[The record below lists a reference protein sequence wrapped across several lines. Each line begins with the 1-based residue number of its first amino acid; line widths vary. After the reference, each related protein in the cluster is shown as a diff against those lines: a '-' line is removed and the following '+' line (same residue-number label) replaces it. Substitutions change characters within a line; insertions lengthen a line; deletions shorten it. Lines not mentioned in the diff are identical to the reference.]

1 MLFNAIVGFSL
12 RNRLFVLVA
21 ALLVSAYG
29 MWTLTRMP
37 VDVFPDLNKPTV
49 TLMTEAEGF
58 APEEVEQL
66 VSFPIETAVNG
77 LPGVTRVRSVSSVG
91 LSIVFVEFDWGTDI
105 WRARQQV
112 SERLGQIQSQLPP
125 RVLPAMAPVSS
136 IMGEIML
143 VAMTAP
149 ADGSIPPMQLRELAD
164 WVMRPRL
171 LTIPGI
177 SQVIPIGGEVRQFRV
192 MPDLDRLHALDLTH
206 AGLLAALRQFGV
218 NAGGGYVDQAGREFV
233 IRNVGRTTSLED
245 LRNATVGFRE
255 GQPIALR
262 QLAQV
267 DYGARFKRGEAGVDG
282 VPAVI
287 LAIAKQPG
295 ADTIRLTRAV
305 EAALAELQ
313 AGMPRGVV
321 ADRVK
326 FRQADFIE
334 QSIANLQ
341 QVLAEAFVVVAVVLF
356 AFLLNLR
363 TTFISLT
370 AIPLSILL
378 TAIVFAAFGLSIN
391 TMTLGGI
398 AIAVGELVDDA
409 VVDVENIFR
418 RLRENSARPQPEPV
432 PGVVARAS
440 SEVRSGIVYATLII
454 VLVFLPLFALSG
466 IEGRLFAPLGIAYI
480 VSILCSLLVAVTVTP
495 VLSYILLPR
504 MRRMGEHDGW
514 LVRVLKAGNDRALR
528 WAFGHLALVL
538 GLAAGGVALAAA
550 TVPFLPRTFLPPFNE
565 GTVVISLT
573 YQPGISLAQSDALGR
588 VAERLLLDIP
598 EVKGVGRRTGRAE
611 LDEHAEGVH
620 ASELD
625 LDLREGGRPRAAVL
639 ADIRQLLSAFPASVN
654 LGQPIS
660 HRLDHMLSGVRAQIA
675 LKVFGDDLDTLRTLA
690 ETLRARLA
698 ANVPGLADLQLERQ
712 VRVPQLR
719 IAVDHERAALYGVS
733 AATLTETLQ
742 SLTGGTAVS
751 QIMDGARRFDVVLRL
766 ADQDRTTTR
775 LAEALVETPGG
786 RVPLR
791 MLARI
796 EEADGPNQILREGT
810 RRRMVVLANAAPGAD
825 MSAVVAAIRA
835 ELAKLQMPP
844 GYATSLEGTF
854 RAQEE
859 AMRTIAVLAAI
870 SLSLIFVVL
879 YSRYRSAM
887 LAAIIMGNVPLA
899 LIGAVAALWI
909 AGQPLSVAT
918 LVGFVTLTGI
928 TTRNGILKVSH
939 TLNLALHEGERWGLA
954 LVLRGSAERLTP
966 VLMTALSAGLAL
978 IPLALGADAPGK
990 EILHPVAVTILGGLV
1005 SATLLDAFVTPI
1017 LFHRFGRPAL
1027 ERLRAEAGERAE
1039 AANARG
1045 AAAAAET
1052 Y

>member
-1 MLFNAIVGFSL
+1 MLFNALVGFSL

-21 ALLVSAYG
+21 ALLVSLYG
-29 MWTLTRMP
+29 AWTLSRMP

-91 LSIVFVEFDWGTDI
+91 LSIVFVEFDWGADI

-112 SERLGQIQSQLPP
+112 SERLNQIQAQLPP
-125 RVLPAMAPVSS
+125 RVLPSMAPVSS

-143 VAMTAP
+143 VAITAP
-149 ADGSIPPMQLRELAD
+149 QDGSVTPMQLREIAD

-177 SQVIPIGGEVRQFRV
+177 SQVIPIGGEVRQLRV
-192 MPDLDRLHALDLTH
+192 MPDMERLHALDLTH
-206 AGLLAALRQFGV
+206 EQMTAALRQFGV
-218 NAGGGYVDQAGREFV
+218 NAGGGYVDQAGREYV
-233 IRNVGRTTSLED
+233 IRNIGRTVALED

-262 QLAQV
+262 QVAEV
-267 DYGARFKRGEAGVDG
+267 DYAPRAKRGDAGVDG

-287 LAIAKQPG
+287 LGIGKQPG

-305 EAALAELQ
+305 EEALAELQ

-321 ADRVK
+321 ADRIK
-326 FRQADFIE
+326 FRQAGFIE
-334 QSIANLQ
+334 QSIANLV
-341 QVLAEAFVVVAVVLF
+341 QVLKEAFLVVAVVLF
-356 AFLLNLR
+356 AFLLNVR

-378 TAIVFAAFGLSIN
+378 TAIIFAVFGLSIN

-418 RLRENSARPQPEPV
+418 RLRENRERGNPLTAQQV
-432 PGVVARAS
+432 VVAAS

-466 IEGRLFAPLGIAYI
+466 IEGRLFAPLGVAYI
-480 VSILCSLLVAVTVTP
+480 VSILCSLLVSITVTP
-495 VLSYILLPR
+495 VLSYYLLPNMKR
-504 MRRMGEHDGW
+504 MAHGDGW
-514 LVRVLKAGNDRALR
+514 LVRKLKVANDRALR
-528 WAFGHLALVL
+528 WAFGHRSLVI
-538 GLAAGGVALAAA
+538 GAAAGGVALAAA
-550 TVPFLPRTFLPPFNE
+550 TVPFLPRAFLPPFNE
-565 GTVVISLT
+565 GTIVISLT

-588 VAERLLLDIP
+588 VAEGLVLEVP

-620 ASELD
+620 SSELD
-625 LDLREGGRPRAAVL
+625 LDLKEGGRPRAEVL
-639 ADIRQLLSAFPASVN
+639 ADIRTRLSALPAAVN

-675 LKVFGDDLDTLRTLA
+675 LKVFGDDLDTLRTLS
-690 ETLRARLA
+690 ETLRVRLA

-719 IAVDHERAALYGVS
+719 IAADHERAALYGVS
-733 AATLTETLQ
+733 AAMLTETLQ
-742 SLTGGTAVS
+742 SLTGGTLVS
-751 QIMDGARRFDVVLRL
+751 QVMDGPRRFDVVLRL
-766 ADQDRTTTR
+766 SDEDRTTAR
-775 LAEALVETPGG
+775 LAETLVETPGG

-791 MLARI
+791 LLARV
-796 EEADGPNQILREGT
+796 EEADGPNQILREGA
-810 RRRMVVLANAAPGAD
+810 RRRMVVLANTAPGAD

-835 ELAKLQMPP
+835 ELARVPMPP
-844 GYATSLEGTF
+844 GYTTSLEGTF
-854 RAQEE
+854 QAQEE
-859 AMRTIAVLAAI
+859 AMRTIVVLATV

-879 YSRYRSAM
+879 YSRYRSAA

-909 AGQPLSVAT
+909 SGQPLSVAT
-918 LVGFVTLTGI
+918 MVGFVTLTGI

-939 TLNLALHEGERWGLA
+939 YLNLALHEGERWGLA

-978 IPLALGADAPGK
+978 IPLAIGADAPGK
-990 EILHPVAVTILGGLV
+990 EILHPVAITILGGLV
-1005 SATLLDAFVTPI
+1005 SATLLDTLVTPV
-1017 LFHRFGRPAL
+1017 LFHRFGRTAL
-1027 ERLRAEAGERAE
+1027 MRLRAEAADRAT
-1039 AANARG
+1039 AASG
-1045 AAAAAET
+1045 AGRRAAAET
-1052 Y
+1052 F

>member
-21 ALLVSAYG
+21 ALLVTGYG
-29 MWTLTRMP
+29 LWTASRMP

-49 TLMTEAEGF
+49 TLLTEAEGF

-77 LPGVTRVRSVSSVG
+77 LAGVTRVRSVSSVG
-91 LSIVFVEFDWGTDI
+91 LSIVFVEFDWGVDI

-112 SERLGQIQSQLPP
+112 SERLNQIATQLPP

-149 ADGSIPPMQLRELAD
+149 GDGSVSPMQLRELGD
-164 WVMRPRL
+164 WVIRPRL
-171 LTIPGI
+171 LTISGV

-192 MPDLDRLHALDLTH
+192 MPDLDRLQALALTH
-206 AGLLAALRQFGV
+206 GELLTALRQFGV
-218 NAGGGYVDQAGREFV
+218 NAGGGYVDQAGREYL
-233 IRNVGRTTSLED
+233 IRNIGRTTSLED

-262 QLAQV
+262 QVAV
-267 DYGARFKRGEAGVDG
+267 VEYGPRFNRGEAGVDG

-287 LAIAKQPG
+287 LAISKQPG
-295 ADTIRLTRAV
+295 ADTIRLTAAV
-305 EAALAELQ
+305 EAALKELQ
-313 AGMPRGVV
+313 AAMPRGVV

-341 QVLAEAFVVVAVVLF
+341 QVLKEAFVVVAIVLF
-356 AFLLNLR
+356 AFLLNVR

-409 VVDVENIFR
+409 VVDVENILR
-418 RLRENSARPQPEPV
+418 RLRANRERASPHPLLEVLA
-432 PGVVARAS
+432 AAS

-466 IEGRLFAPLGIAYI
+466 IEGRLFAPLGVAYI

-495 VLSYILLPR
+495 VLSYWLLPR
-504 MRRMGEHDGW
+504 IARGGAHDGW
-514 LVRVLKAGNDRALR
+514 LVRQLKAGNDRALR
-528 WAFGHLALVL
+528 WAFGHRGLVL

-550 TVPFLPRTFLPPFNE
+550 SVPFLPRTFLPPFNE

-588 VAERLLLDIP
+588 VAERLLLEVP
-598 EVKGVGRRTGRAE
+598 EVKGVGRRTGRAM

-620 ASELD
+620 SSELD
-625 LDLREGGRPRAAVL
+625 LDLREGGRPRAEVL
-639 ADIRQLLSAFPASVN
+639 ADIRARLSALPAAVN

-660 HRLDHMLSGVRAQIA
+660 HRLDHILSGVRAQIA
-675 LKVFGDDLDTLRTLA
+675 LKVFGDDLDTLRILS

-698 ANVPGLADLQLERQ
+698 ANVPGLPDLQLERQ

-719 IAVDHERAALYGVS
+719 IAIDHEQAALYGVS
-733 AATLTETLQ
+733 AASLTEVMQ
-742 SLTGGTAVS
+742 SLTGGTTVS
-751 QIMDGARRFDVVLRL
+751 QITDGVRRFDVVLRL
-766 ADQDRTTTR
+766 ADEDRTTAR

-791 MLARI
+791 MLARV
-796 EEADGPNQILREGT
+796 EDADGPNQILREGA
-810 RRRMVVLANAAPGAD
+810 RRRMVVLANTAPGTD

-835 ELAKLQMPP
+835 EVAKLQMPP
-844 GYATSLEGTF
+844 GYTTSLEGTF
-854 RAQEE
+854 QAQEE
-859 AMRTIAVLAAI
+859 AMRTIAVLAA
-870 SLSLIFVVL
+870 LSLAMIFTVL
-879 YSRYRSAM
+879 YSRYRSAT
-887 LAAIIMGNVPLA
+887 LALIIMGNVPLA
-899 LIGAVAALWI
+899 LIGAVAAIWI
-909 AGQPLSVAT
+909 AEQPLSVAT

-928 TTRNGILKVSH
+928 AARNGILKNSH
-939 TLNLALHEGERWGLA
+939 YLNLALHEGERWGLA
-954 LVLRGSAERLTP
+954 LILRGSAERLTP

-978 IPLALGADAPGK
+978 IPLTIGADAPGK

-1005 SATLLDAFVTPI
+1005 SATLLDTFVTPI
-1017 LFHRFGRPAL
+1017 LFHRYGRPAL
-1027 ERLRAEAGERAE
+1027 ERIRAEEQARRE
-1039 AANARG
+1039 AAPAG
-1045 AAAAAET
+1045 AVAET
-1052 Y
+1052 F

>member
-21 ALLVSAYG
+21 ALLVSLYG
-29 MWTLTRMP
+29 LFTLSRMP

-49 TLMTEAEGF
+49 TLMTEVEGF

-91 LSIVFVEFDWGTDI
+91 LSIVFVEFDWGADI

-112 SERLGQIQSQLPP
+112 SERLGQIQAQLPP
-125 RVLPAMAPVSS
+125 RVMPAMAPVSS

-149 ADGSIPPMQLRELAD
+149 VDGSVGPMELRDLAD

-171 LTIPGI
+171 LTIPGV

-192 MPDLDRLHALDLTH
+192 MPDLDRLHALDLTNEQ
-206 AGLLAALRQFGV
+206 LIAALRQFGG
-218 NAGGGYVDQAGREFV
+218 NAGGGYVDQAGREFL
-233 IRNVGRTTSLED
+233 IRNIGRTTSLED

-262 QLAQV
+262 QVARV
-267 DYGARFKRGEAGVDG
+267 EYGPRFKRGEAGVDG
-282 VPAVI
+282 QPAVI

-321 ADRVK
+321 ADRIK
-326 FRQADFIE
+326 FRQADFIA

-341 QVLAEAFVVVAVVLF
+341 QVLAEAFVVVAIVLF
-356 AFLLNLR
+356 AFLLNTR
-363 TTFISLT
+363 TTLISLT

-391 TMTLGGI
+391 TMTLGGL

-409 VVDVENIFR
+409 VVDVENILR
-418 RLRENSARPQPEPV
+418 RLKENAARAVPEPAMR
-432 PGVVARAS
+432 VVAAAS
-440 SEVRSGIVYATLII
+440 AEVRSGIVYATLII
-454 VLVFLPLFALSG
+454 VLVFLPLFALTG

-495 VLSYILLPR
+495 VLSYWLLPR
-504 MRRMGEHDGW
+504 MRRMHAGDGA
-514 LVRVLKAGNDRALR
+514 LVRGLKAAQQRLLLWSFAHR
-528 WAFGHLALVL
+528 PLVL
-538 GLAAGGVALAAA
+538 GLAFGSVALAAA
-550 TVPFLPRTFLPPFNE
+550 SVPFLPRAFLPPFNE
-565 GTVVISLT
+565 GTLVINVT
-573 YQPGISLAQSDALGR
+573 YQPGISLAESDALGR
-588 VAERLLLDIP
+588 VAERLLMQVP

-620 ASELD
+620 SSELD
-625 LDLREGGRPRAAVL
+625 LDLREGGRPRAEVL
-639 ADIRQLLSAFPASVN
+639 ADVRARLAALPAAVN
-654 LGQPIS
+654 IGQPIS
-660 HRLDHMLSGVRAQIA
+660 HRLDHMLSGVRAQVA
-675 LKVFGDDLDTLRTLA
+675 LKIFGDDLDTLRTLA
-690 ETLRARLA
+690 ETLRGRLA
-698 ANVPGLADLQLERQ
+698 ENVPGLTDLQLERQ
-712 VRVPQLR
+712 VRIPQLR
-719 IAVDHERAALYGVS
+719 IAVDHERAGLYGVS
-733 AATLTETLQ
+733 AAALTETLE
-742 SLTGGTAVS
+742 SLTGGTVVS
-751 QIMDGARRFDVVLRL
+751 QILDGARRFDVVLRL
-766 ADQDRTTTR
+766 ADEDRTTAR
-775 LAEALVETPGG
+775 LVEALVPTPHG
-786 RVPLR
+786 RVPLGL
-791 MLARI
+791 LARV
-796 EEADGPNQILREGT
+796 EEGDGPNQILREGA
-810 RRRMVVLANAAPGAD
+810 RRRIVVLANTTPEAD
-825 MSAVVAAIRA
+825 MAQVIAGIRA
-835 ELAKLQMPP
+835 EIARMRMPT
-844 GYATSLEGTF
+844 GYTTALEGTF
-854 RAQEE
+854 QAQEE
-859 AMRTIAVLAAI
+859 AMRTIAVLTLI
-870 SLSLIFVVL
+870 SLGLIFVVL

-899 LIGAVAALWI
+899 LIGAVAAIWI

-939 TLNLALHEGERWGLA
+939 YLNLALHEGERWGLA

-978 IPLALGADAPGK
+978 IPLAIGADAPGK
-990 EILHPVAVTILGGLV
+990 EILHPVAITILGGLV
-1005 SATLLDAFVTPI
+1005 SATLLDTLVTPI

-1027 ERLRAEAGERAE
+1027 ERLRAEAEERRAG
-1039 AANARG
+1039 G
-1045 AAAAAET
+1045 ALAPET
-1052 Y
+1052 F

>member
-1 MLFNAIVGFSL
+1 MLFNAVVGFSL

-21 ALLVSAYG
+21 ALLVSFYG
-29 MWTLTRMP
+29 IFTLSRMP
-37 VDVFPDLNKPTV
+37 VDVFPDLNRPTV

-77 LPGVTRVRSVSSVG
+77 LPGVMRVRSVSSVG
-91 LSIVFVEFDWGTDI
+91 LSIVFVEFDWGADI

-112 SERLGQIQSQLPP
+112 GERLGQIQAQLPP

-149 ADGSIPPMQLRELAD
+149 ADGSTGPMELRDLAD

-192 MPDLDRLHALDLTH
+192 MPDLDRLHALDLTNEQ
-206 AGLLAALRQFGV
+206 LIAALRQFGG
-218 NAGGGYVDQAGREFV
+218 NAGGGYVDQAGREFL
-233 IRNVGRTTSLED
+233 IRNIGRTTSLED

-262 QLAQV
+262 QVARV
-267 DYGARFKRGEAGVDG
+267 EYGPRFKRGEAGVDG
-282 VPAVI
+282 QPAVI

-326 FRQADFIE
+326 FRQADFIA

-341 QVLAEAFVVVAVVLF
+341 QVLAEAFVVVAIVLF
-356 AFLLNLR
+356 AFLLNTR

-391 TMTLGGI
+391 TMTLGGL

-409 VVDVENIFR
+409 VVDVENILR
-418 RLRENSARPQPEPV
+418 RLKENAARAVPEPAIR
-432 PGVVARAS
+432 VVAAAS
-440 SEVRSGIVYATLII
+440 AEVRSGIVYATLII
-454 VLVFLPLFALSG
+454 VLVFLPLFALTG

-495 VLSYILLPR
+495 VLSYWLLPR
-504 MRRMGEHDGW
+504 MRRMHAGDGA
-514 LVRVLKAGNDRALR
+514 LVRGLKAAQDRLLR
-528 WAFGHLALVL
+528 RAFAHRPLVL
-538 GLAAGGVALAAA
+538 GLAFGGVAIAAA
-550 TVPFLPRTFLPPFNE
+550 SVPFLPRAFLPPFNE
-565 GTVVISLT
+565 GTLVINVT
-573 YQPGISLAQSDALGR
+573 YQPGISLAESDALGR
-588 VAERLLLDIP
+588 VAERLLMQVP

-620 ASELD
+620 SSELD
-625 LDLREGGRPRAAVL
+625 LDLREGGRPRPEVL
-639 ADIRQLLSAFPASVN
+639 ADIRARLAALPAAVN
-654 LGQPIS
+654 IGQPIS
-660 HRLDHMLSGVRAQIA
+660 HRLDHMLSGVRAQVA
-675 LKVFGDDLDTLRTLA
+675 LKIFGDDLDTLRTLA
-690 ETLRARLA
+690 ETLRGRLA
-698 ANVPGLADLQLERQ
+698 ENVPGLTDLQLERQ
-712 VRVPQLR
+712 VRIPQLR
-719 IAVDHERAALYGVS
+719 IAVDHERAGLYGVS
-733 AATLTETLQ
+733 AAALTETLE
-742 SLTGGTAVS
+742 SLTGGTVVS
-751 QIMDGARRFDVVLRL
+751 QILDGARRFDVVLRL
-766 ADQDRTTTR
+766 ADEDRTTAR
-775 LAEALVETPGG
+775 LAEALVPTPHG
-786 RVPLR
+786 RVPLGL
-791 MLARI
+791 LARV
-796 EEADGPNQILREGT
+796 EEGDGPNQILREGA
-810 RRRMVVLANAAPGAD
+810 RRRIVVLANTAPDAD
-825 MSAVVAAIRA
+825 MAQVIAGIRA
-835 ELAKLQMPP
+835 ELARMPMP
-844 GYATSLEGTF
+844 TGYTTALEGTF
-854 RAQEE
+854 QAQEE
-859 AMRTIAVLAAI
+859 AMRTIAVLALI
-870 SLSLIFVVL
+870 SLGLIFVVL

-887 LAAIIMGNVPLA
+887 LAVIIMGNVPLA
-899 LIGAVAALWI
+899 LIGAVAAIWI

-939 TLNLALHEGERWGLA
+939 YLNLALHEGERWGLA

-978 IPLALGADAPGK
+978 IPLAIGADAPGK
-990 EILHPVAVTILGGLV
+990 EILHPVAITILGGLV
-1005 SATLLDAFVTPI
+1005 SATLLDTLVTPI

-1027 ERLRAEAGERAE
+1027 KRLRAEAEERRAG
-1039 AANARG
+1039 G
-1045 AAAAAET
+1045 ALAPET
-1052 Y
+1052 F

>member
-1 MLFNAIVGFSL
+1 MFNAIVGFSL
-12 RNRLFVLVA
+12 RNRIFVLVA

-29 MWTLTRMP
+29 MWTLSRMP

-91 LSIVFVEFDWGTDI
+91 LSIVFVEFDWGADI

-112 SERLGQIQSQLPP
+112 GERLGQIQSQLPP

-149 ADGSIPPMQLRELAD
+149 QDGSVNPMQLRELAD

-192 MPDLDRLHALDLTH
+192 MPDLDRLHALEITYDQL
-206 AGLLAALRQFGV
+206 AAALRQFGV
-218 NAGGGYVDQAGREFV
+218 NAGGGYVDQAGHEYL
-233 IRNVGRTTSLED
+233 IRNIGRTTSLED

-287 LAIAKQPG
+287 LAIGKQPG
-295 ADTIRLTRAV
+295 ADTIRLTAAV
-305 EAALAELQ
+305 EAALRELQ

-334 QSIANLQ
+334 QSIANLR
-341 QVLAEAFVVVAVVLF
+341 QVLLEAFVVVAIVLF
-356 AFLLNLR
+356 AFLLNTR

-370 AIPLSILL
+370 AIPLSIFL

-418 RLRENSARPQPEPV
+418 RLRENRARPQPVPV
-432 PGVVARAS
+432 LAVVASAS
-440 SEVRSGIVYATLII
+440 AEVRSGIVYATLII
-454 VLVFLPLFALSG
+454 VLVFIPLFALSG

-495 VLSYILLPR
+495 VLSYWLLPR
-504 MRRMGEHDGW
+504 MRRMEAHDAW

-528 WAFGHLALVL
+528 WAFAHRPLVL
-538 GLAAGGVALAAA
+538 GIAGGGVLLAAA
-550 TVPFLPRTFLPPFNE
+550 SVPFLPRTFLPPFNE

-620 ASELD
+620 SSELD
-625 LDLREGGRPRAAVL
+625 LDLHEGGRPRAAVL
-639 ADIRQLLSAFPASVN
+639 ADIRSRLAGLPAAVN

-675 LKVFGDDLDTLRTLA
+675 LKVFGDDLDTLRTLS

-698 ANVPGLADLQLERQ
+698 ANVQGLADLQLERQ

-733 AATLTETLQ
+733 AASLTETLQ
-742 SLTGGTAVS
+742 SLTGGAVVS

-766 ADQDRTTTR
+766 ADEDRTTAR

-791 MLARI
+791 LLATV
-796 EEADGPNQILREGT
+796 EEADGPNQILREGA
-810 RRRMVVLANAAPGAD
+810 RRRMVVLANTAPGAD
-825 MSAVVAAIRA
+825 MAAVVAAIRA
-835 ELAKLQMPP
+835 ELARVPLPP
-844 GYATSLEGTF
+844 GYTTSLEGTF
-854 RAQEE
+854 QAQEE
-859 AMRTIAVLAAI
+859 AMRTIAILAAI

-899 LIGAVAALWI
+899 LIGAVAALWM

-939 TLNLALHEGERWGLA
+939 YLNLALHEGERWGLA

-978 IPLALGADAPGK
+978 IPLAIGADAPGK
-990 EILHPVAVTILGGLV
+990 EILHPVAITILGGLV
-1005 SATLLDAFVTPI
+1005 SATLLDTLVTPI
-1017 LFHRFGRPAL
+1017 LFRRFGRPAL
-1027 ERLRAEAGERAE
+1027 DRLRAEATERAE
-1039 AANARG
+1039 TLKTRG
-1045 AAAAAET
+1045 ASAAAET

>member
-21 ALLVSAYG
+21 ALLVSVYG
-29 MWTLTRMP
+29 MFTLSRMP

-91 LSIVFVEFDWGTDI
+91 LSIVFVEFDWGADI

-112 SERLGQIQSQLPP
+112 SERLGQIQAQLPP
-125 RVLPAMAPVSS
+125 RVLPTMSPVSS

-149 ADGSIPPMQLRELAD
+149 ADGSVGPMELRDLAD

-177 SQVIPIGGEVRQFRV
+177 SQVIPIGGAVRQFRV
-192 MPDLDRLHALDLTH
+192 MPDLDRLHALDLTNDQ
-206 AGLLAALRQFGV
+206 LIAALRQFGG
-218 NAGGGYVDQAGREFV
+218 NAGGGYVDQAGREFL
-233 IRNVGRTTSLED
+233 IRNIGRTTSLED

-262 QLAQV
+262 QVARV
-267 DYGARFKRGEAGVDG
+267 EFGPRFKRGEAGVDG
-282 VPAVI
+282 QPAVI

-305 EAALAELQ
+305 EAALADLQ

-326 FRQADFIE
+326 FRQADFIA

-341 QVLAEAFVVVAVVLF
+341 QVLAEAFVVVAIVLF
-356 AFLLNLR
+356 AFLLNTR
-363 TTFISLT
+363 TTIISLT

-391 TMTLGGI
+391 TMTLGGL

-409 VVDVENIFR
+409 VVDVENILR
-418 RLRENSARPQPEPV
+418 RLKENVARAVPEPV
-432 PGVVARAS
+432 MQVVVSAS
-440 SEVRSGIVYATLII
+440 AEVRSGIVYATLII
-454 VLVFLPLFALSG
+454 VLVFLPLFALTG

-480 VSILCSLLVAVTVTP
+480 VSILCSLLVAITVTP
-495 VLSYILLPR
+495 VLSYWLLPR
-504 MRRMGEHDGW
+504 MRRMHAGDGA
-514 LVRVLKAGNDRALR
+514 LVRGLKAGQERLLR
-528 WAFGHLALVL
+528 WAFAHRSMVL
-538 GLAAGGVALAAA
+538 GLAFGSVLVAASS
-550 TVPFLPRTFLPPFNE
+550 VPLLPRAFLPPFNE
-565 GTVVISLT
+565 GTLVINVT
-573 YQPGISLAQSDALGR
+573 YQPGISLAESDALGR
-588 VAERLLLDIP
+588 VAERLLMQVP

-620 ASELD
+620 SSELD
-625 LDLREGGRPRAAVL
+625 LDLSDGGRSRAEVL
-639 ADIRQLLSAFPASVN
+639 ADIRARLAALPAAVN
-654 LGQPIS
+654 IGQPIS

-675 LKVFGDDLDTLRTLA
+675 LKIFGDDLDTLRTLA
-690 ETLRARLA
+690 ETLRGRLA
-698 ANVPGLADLQLERQ
+698 ENVPGLTDLQLERQ
-712 VRVPQLR
+712 VRIPQLR
-719 IAVDHERAALYGVS
+719 IAVDHERAGLYGVS
-733 AATLTETLQ
+733 AAALTETLE
-742 SLTGGTAVS
+742 SLTGGTVVS
-751 QIMDGARRFDVVLRL
+751 QILDGARRFDVVLRL
-766 ADQDRTTTR
+766 ADEDRTTTR
-775 LAEALVETPGG
+775 LAEALVPTPHG
-786 RVPLR
+786 RVPLGL
-791 MLARI
+791 LARV
-796 EEADGPNQILREGT
+796 EEGDGPNQILREGA
-810 RRRMVVLANAAPGAD
+810 RRRIVVLANTTPDAD
-825 MSAVVAAIRA
+825 MAEVIAGIRA
-835 ELAKLQMPP
+835 ELARAPMPT
-844 GYATSLEGTF
+844 GYTTALEGTF
-854 RAQEE
+854 QAQEE
-859 AMRTIAVLAAI
+859 AMRTIAVLALI
-870 SLSLIFVVL
+870 SLGLIFVVL

-887 LAAIIMGNVPLA
+887 LAVIVMGNVPLA
-899 LIGAVAALWI
+899 LIGAVAAIWI

-939 TLNLALHEGERWGLA
+939 YLNLALHEGERWGLA

-978 IPLALGADAPGK
+978 IPLAIGADAPGK
-990 EILHPVAVTILGGLV
+990 EILHPVAITILGGLV
-1005 SATLLDAFVTPI
+1005 SATLLDTLVTPI

-1027 ERLRAEAGERAE
+1027 DRLRAEAEER
-1039 AANARG
+1039 RIGG
-1045 AAAAAET
+1045 ALAPET
-1052 Y
+1052 F

>member
-12 RNRLFVLVA
+12 RNRLFVLAA
-21 ALLVSAYG
+21 ALLVSLYG
-29 MWTLTRMP
+29 IFTLSRMP

-49 TLMTEAEGF
+49 TLMTEVEGF

-77 LPGVTRVRSVSSVG
+77 LPGVTRVRSVSSPG
-91 LSIVFVEFDWGTDI
+91 LSIVFVEFDWGADI

-112 SERLGQIQSQLPP
+112 NERLGQIQAQLPP
-125 RVLPAMAPVSS
+125 RVLPTMAPVSS

-149 ADGSIPPMQLRELAD
+149 ADGSLGPMELRDLAD

-192 MPDLDRLHALDLTH
+192 MPELDRLHALDLTNDQ
-206 AGLLAALRQFGV
+206 LITALRQFGA
-218 NAGGGYVDQAGREFV
+218 NAGGGYVDQAGREFL
-233 IRNVGRTTSLED
+233 IRNIGRTTSLED

-262 QLAQV
+262 QVARV
-267 DYGARFKRGEAGVDG
+267 EYGARFKRGEAGVDG
-282 VPAVI
+282 QPAVI

-326 FRQADFIE
+326 FRQADFIA

-341 QVLAEAFVVVAVVLF
+341 QVLAEAFIFVAIVLF
-356 AFLLNLR
+356 AFLLNTR

-378 TAIVFAAFGLSIN
+378 TAIVFAAFGMSIN
-391 TMTLGGI
+391 TMTLGGL

-409 VVDVENIFR
+409 VVDVENILR
-418 RLRENSARPQPEPV
+418 RLKENAARAVPEPV
-432 PGVVARAS
+432 MQVVIAAS
-440 SEVRSGIVYATLII
+440 AEVRSGIVYATFII

-480 VSILCSLLVAVTVTP
+480 VSILASLLVAITVTP
-495 VLSYILLPR
+495 VLSYWLLPR
-504 MRRMGEHDGW
+504 MRRVHMGDGA
-514 LVRVLKAGNDRALR
+514 LVRWLKAGQHRLLL
-528 WAFGHLALVL
+528 WAFSHRPLVL
-538 GLAAGGVALAAA
+538 GLAFGGVALAAA
-550 TVPFLPRTFLPPFNE
+550 SVPFLPRAFLPPFNE
-565 GTVVISLT
+565 GTLVINVT
-573 YQPGISLAQSDALGR
+573 YQPGISLAESNALGR
-588 VAERLLLDIP
+588 VAERLLMQVP

-620 ASELD
+620 SSELD
-625 LDLREGGRPRAAVL
+625 LDLRDGGRPRAEVL
-639 ADIRQLLSAFPASVN
+639 ADIRARLAALPAAVN
-654 LGQPIS
+654 IGQPIS

-675 LKVFGDDLDTLRTLA
+675 LKIFGDDLDTLRTLA
-690 ETLRARLA
+690 ETLRGRLA
-698 ANVPGLADLQLERQ
+698 ENVPGLADLQLERQ
-712 VRVPQLR
+712 VRIPQLR

-733 AATLTETLQ
+733 AAALTETLE
-742 SLTGGTAVS
+742 SLTGGTVVS
-751 QIMDGARRFDVVLRL
+751 QILDGARRFDVVLRL
-766 ADQDRTTTR
+766 ADEDRTTAR
-775 LAEALVETPGG
+775 LAEALVPTPHG
-786 RVPLR
+786 RVPLGL
-791 MLARI
+791 LARV
-796 EEADGPNQILREGT
+796 EEGDGPNQILREGA
-810 RRRMVVLANAAPGAD
+810 RRRIVVLANTAPDAD
-825 MSAVVAAIRA
+825 MAQVIAGIRA
-835 ELAKLQMPP
+835 ELARMPMP
-844 GYATSLEGTF
+844 TGYTTALEGTF
-854 RAQEE
+854 QAQEE
-859 AMRTIAVLAAI
+859 AMQTIAILTLV

-887 LAAIIMGNVPLA
+887 LAVIIMGNVPLA
-899 LIGAVAALWI
+899 LIGAVAAIWL

-918 LVGFVTLTGI
+918 MVGFVTLTGI

-939 TLNLALHEGERWGLA
+939 YLNLALHEGERWGLA

-978 IPLALGADAPGK
+978 IPLAIGADAPGK
-990 EILHPVAVTILGGLV
+990 EILHPVAITILGGLV
-1005 SATLLDAFVTPI
+1005 SATLLDTLVTPI

-1027 ERLRAEAGERAE
+1027 ERLRAEAQERRAG
-1039 AANARG
+1039 G
-1045 AAAAAET
+1045 ALAPET
-1052 Y
+1052 F

>member
-1 MLFNAIVGFSL
+1 MFNAIVSFSL

-21 ALLVSAYG
+21 ALLVSLYG
-29 MWTLTRMP
+29 LFTLSRMP

-91 LSIVFVEFDWGTDI
+91 LSIVFVEFDWGADI

-112 SERLGQIQSQLPP
+112 SERLGQIQAQLPP

-149 ADGSIPPMQLRELAD
+149 TDGSVGPMELRDIAD

-192 MPDLDRLHALDLTH
+192 MPDLDRLHALDLTNEQ
-206 AGLLAALRQFGV
+206 LITALRQFGG
-218 NAGGGYVDQAGREFV
+218 NAGGGYVDQAGREFL
-233 IRNVGRTTSLED
+233 IRNIGRTTSLED
-245 LRNATVGFRE
+245 LRSATVGFRE

-262 QLAQV
+262 QVARV
-267 DYGARFKRGEAGVDG
+267 EYGPRFKRGEAGVDG
-282 VPAVI
+282 QPAVI

-321 ADRVK
+321 ADRIK
-326 FRQADFIE
+326 FRQADFIA

-341 QVLAEAFVVVAVVLF
+341 QVLAEAFIVVAIVLF
-356 AFLLNLR
+356 AFLLNTR
-363 TTFISLT
+363 STFISLT

-391 TMTLGGI
+391 TMTLGGL

-409 VVDVENIFR
+409 VVDVENILR
-418 RLRENSARPQPEPV
+418 RLKENAARAVPEPV
-432 PGVVARAS
+432 MRVVIAAS
-440 SEVRSGIVYATLII
+440 AEVRSGIVYATLII
-454 VLVFLPLFALSG
+454 VLVFLPLFALTG

-495 VLSYILLPR
+495 VLSYWLLPG
-504 MRRMGEHDGW
+504 MRRMHAGDGA
-514 LVRVLKAGNDRALR
+514 LVRRLKVGQDWLLR
-528 WAFGHLALVL
+528 WAFAHRSMVF
-538 GLAAGGVALAAA
+538 GLAFGGVAIAAVS
-550 TVPFLPRTFLPPFNE
+550 VPFLPRAFLPPFNE
-565 GTVVISLT
+565 GTLVINVT
-573 YQPGISLAQSDALGR
+573 YQPGISLAESDALGR
-588 VAERLLLDIP
+588 IAERLLMQIP

-620 ASELD
+620 SSELD
-625 LDLREGGRPRAAVL
+625 LDLREGGRPRAEVL
-639 ADIRQLLSAFPASVN
+639 ADIRARLASLPAAVN
-654 LGQPIS
+654 IGQPIS

-675 LKVFGDDLDTLRTLA
+675 LKIFGDDLDTLRTLA
-690 ETLRARLA
+690 ETLRGRLA
-698 ANVPGLADLQLERQ
+698 ENVPGLTDLQLERQ
-712 VRVPQLR
+712 VRIPQLR
-719 IAVDHERAALYGVS
+719 IAVDHERAGLYGVS
-733 AATLTETLQ
+733 AAALTETLE
-742 SLTGGTAVS
+742 SLTGGTVVS
-751 QIMDGARRFDVVLRL
+751 QILDGARRFDVVLRL
-766 ADQDRTTTR
+766 ADEDRTTAR
-775 LAEALVETPGG
+775 LAEALVPTPHG
-786 RVPLR
+786 RVPLGL
-791 MLARI
+791 LARV
-796 EEADGPNQILREGT
+796 EEGDGPNQILREGA
-810 RRRMVVLANAAPGAD
+810 RRRIVVLANTTPDAD
-825 MSAVVAAIRA
+825 MAQLIAGIRA
-835 ELAKLQMPP
+835 ELGRMPMP
-844 GYATSLEGTF
+844 TGYTTALEGTF
-854 RAQEE
+854 QAQEE
-859 AMRTIAVLAAI
+859 AMRTIAVLALI
-870 SLSLIFVVL
+870 SLGLIFVVL

-899 LIGAVAALWI
+899 LIGAVAAIWI

-939 TLNLALHEGERWGLA
+939 YLNLLLHEGERWGLA
-954 LVLRGSAERLTP
+954 VVLRGSAERLTP

-978 IPLALGADAPGK
+978 IPLAIGADAPGK
-990 EILHPVAVTILGGLV
+990 EILHPVAITILGGLV
-1005 SATLLDAFVTPI
+1005 SATLLDTLVTPL

-1027 ERLRAEAGERAE
+1027 ERLRAEAEVRRAG
-1039 AANARG
+1039 G
-1045 AAAAAET
+1045 ALAPET
-1052 Y
+1052 F

>member
-1 MLFNAIVGFSL
+1 MFFNAIIGFSL
-12 RNRLFVLVA
+12 RNRIFVLVA
-21 ALLVSAYG
+21 ALLVTGYG
-29 MWTLTRMP
+29 LFTAARMP

-49 TLMTEAEGF
+49 TLMTEAEGY

-91 LSIVFVEFDWGTDI
+91 LSIVYVEFDWGVDI

-112 SERLGQIQSQLPP
+112 SERLNQIQSQLPP

-143 VAMTAP
+143 VAVTAP
-149 ADGSIPPMQLRELAD
+149 PDGSVNPMQLRELAD

-177 SQVIPIGGEVRQFRV
+177 SQVIPMGGEVRQFRV
-192 MPDLDRLHALDLTH
+192 MPDLDRVQALALTH
-206 AGLLAALRQFGV
+206 VELLTALRQFGV
-218 NAGGGYVDQAGREFV
+218 NAGGGYVDQAGREFL
-233 IRNVGRTTSLED
+233 IRNIGRTTALED
-245 LRNATVGFRE
+245 LRNATVAFRE

-262 QLAQV
+262 QVANV
-267 DYGARFKRGEAGVDG
+267 DYAPRAKRGEAGVDG
-282 VPAVI
+282 MPAVI
-287 LAIAKQPG
+287 LAISKQPG

-305 EAALAELQ
+305 EAALRELQ
-313 AGMPRGVV
+313 AGMPRGVT

-341 QVLAEAFVVVAVVLF
+341 QVLKEAFLVVALVLF
-356 AFLLNLR
+356 AFLLNVR

-418 RLRENSARPQPEPV
+418 RLRENAAAPAPRPAIE
-432 PGVVARAS
+432 VVATAS
-440 SEVRSGIVYATLII
+440 AEVRSGIVYATFII

-480 VSILCSLLVAVTVTP
+480 VSILASLLVAVTVTP
-495 VLSYILLPR
+495 VLSYWLLPGLR
-504 MRRMGEHDGW
+504 GAAGHESW
-514 LVRVLKAGNDRALR
+514 LVRALKRGNDAALR
-528 WAFGHLALVL
+528 WAFGHHGLVL
-538 GLAAGGVALAAA
+538 GLAGGGVALAAA
-550 TVPFLPRTFLPPFNE
+550 SAPFLPRTFLPPFNE
-565 GTVVISLT
+565 GTVVVSLT

-588 VAERLLLDIP
+588 VAEHLLLAIP

-620 ASELD
+620 SSELD
-625 LDLREGGRPRAAVL
+625 LDLREGGRPRGEVL
-639 ADIRQLLSAFPASVN
+639 AEIRARLSALPAAVN

-675 LKVFGDDLDTLRTLA
+675 LKVFGDDLDTLRTLS

-698 ANVPGLADLQLERQ
+698 AQVPGLADLQLERQ

-733 AATLTETLQ
+733 AATLMEVLQ
-742 SLTGGTAVS
+742 SLTSGTVVS
-751 QIMDGARRFDVVLRL
+751 QITDGVRRFDVVLRL
-766 ADQDRTTTR
+766 ADEDRTTAR

-791 MLARI
+791 MLARV
-796 EEADGPNQILREGT
+796 EESDGPNQILREGA
-810 RRRMVVLANAAPGAD
+810 RRRMVVLANTAPGAD
-825 MSAVVAAIRA
+825 MAAVIAGIRA
-835 ELAKLQMPP
+835 ELARMPLPP

-854 RAQEE
+854 QAQEE

-879 YSRYRSAM
+879 YSRYRSAA

-909 AGQPLSVAT
+909 AEQPLSVAT

-939 TLNLALHEGERWGLA
+939 YLNLALHEGERWGLA
-954 LVLRGSAERLTP
+954 LILRGSAERLTP

-978 IPLALGADAPGK
+978 IPLAIGADAPGK
-990 EILHPVAVTILGGLV
+990 EILHPVAITILGGLV
-1005 SATLLDAFVTPI
+1005 SATLLDTFVTPL
-1017 LFHRFGRPAL
+1017 LFHRYGRPAL
-1027 ERLRAEAGERAE
+1027 ERLRLET
-1039 AANARG
+1039 AAPGPNGRV
-1045 AAAAAET
+1045 AAET
-1052 Y
+1052 F